1 MIAAAHQPLFL
12 PWVGY
17 FHKIDKADVFVF
29 ADNVQFTTS
38 GWIARNKVKTPN
50 GSVYLTVP
58 IKNKHHVGQII
69 KDVKIS
75 DENNT
80 WRSRHLS
87 ILKANY
93 ARSPFY
99 QEVMNII
106 NYVINKPWENLADLN
121 IDFIHAIC
129 DYLEIDTRLILGSEL
144 GAEGKKTDLIIDIC
158 KKTNADS
165 FIIGQG
171 ASSRYVDRAV
181 LEESDIKYVPQN
193 FVHPEYSQNFE
204 GFIQNLSIVD
214 LLFNVGKKSI
224 DLIREPLAVSRYN

>member
-58 IKNKHHVGQII
+58 IKNKHQLNQVI
-69 KDVKIS
+69 KEVKIS

-121 IDFIHAIC
+121 IDFIRAFC

-144 GAEGKKTDLIIDIC
+144 GAEGKKTELIIDIC

-171 ASSRYVDRAV
+171 ASSRYVDRTV
-181 LEESDIKYVPQN
+181 LEESDIKYMPQN

-224 DLIREPLAVSRYN
+224 ELIREPVAVSR